1 MEESRRRALIAAAIG
16 LLGAVIGIAGVGHAY
31 LRRWRRA
38 IAWFLLV
45 IAVGIVLVSVY
56 TDPTDVT
63 PAEMPLEVTL
73 PLLAL
78 LLLSA
83 FDAYIVARDEATA
96 AAEPAAVENAQPE
109 AEVASCPYCGRDL
122 DPELDFC
129 HWCTKPLDRSYEE

>member
-1 MEESRRRALIAAAIG
+1 MEGSRRRALIAAAIG
-16 LLGAVIGIAGVGHAY
+16 LLGAAIGIAGVGHAY

-56 TDPTDVT
+56 TDPADVT

-96 AAEPAAVENAQPE
+96 AAEPAAVANAQPD
-109 AEVASCPYCGRDL
+109 AEVASCPHCGRDL

-129 HWCTKPLDRSYEE
+129 HWCTRPLDRSHEE